1 MKLVAEALNPICIN
15 WTYEFRHNR
24 LLFTL
29 STPKTVAA
37 SFTISYSEFLDAFES
52 FYSFTPNMYMSVGRR
67 LLSHNPSNMSEVNM
81 HDKGTYGS
89 FYAAAAAQ
97 SYVTVLL
104 IPKEGFI
111 KSI

>member
-1 MKLVAEALNPICIN
+1 MNSIGVHGK
-15 WTYEFRHNR
+15 YDFRHNKV
-24 LLFTL
+24 LFTF

-67 LLSHNPSNMSEVNM
+67 LLSTNLSNMSEVYM

-89 FYAAAAAQ
+89 FWC
-97 SYVTVLL
+97 TCLHT
-104 IPKEGFI
+104 PM
-111 KSI
+111 